1 MGLGGNRM
9 GVRGWQNDICI
20 VFFFVFSAI
29 LNTFIF
35 SAENPIKI
43 LIFINPSLQSGNILQ
58 VHMSPV

>member
-43 LIFINPSLQSGNILQ
+43 LIFIPT
-58 VHMSPV
+58 VW